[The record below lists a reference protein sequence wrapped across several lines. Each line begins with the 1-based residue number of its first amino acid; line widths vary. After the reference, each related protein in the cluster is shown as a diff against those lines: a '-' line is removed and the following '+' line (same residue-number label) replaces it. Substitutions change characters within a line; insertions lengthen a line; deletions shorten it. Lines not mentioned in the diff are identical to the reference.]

1 MSAQKKFSQLLIA
14 SSLAALLAVAMPV
27 TAAPLV
33 NNLPDF
39 SQLVEKEGRAV
50 VNISTKQTVR
60 QRQNASPFSDEL
72 LNDPLFE
79 FFRRFGQPQTAP
91 QREFQ
96 ASSLGSGFIISPD
109 GYVLT
114 NAHVVAK
121 ADEITVTFTDKR
133 EYRAKLIGAD
143 ARTDVALLKIEA
155 NNLPSVSLGNPAQL
169 KVGEWVVAI
178 GSPFGFESSVT
189 AGIVSAKGRRL
200 PDESYVPFIQTD
212 VAVNPGNSGGPL
224 FNMNGQVVGINSQI
238 YSRSGGFM
246 GISFAIPIDVAM
258 QIADQLKSKGRV
270 VRGRIGVTIQELS
283 RDLAASFGLTSA
295 NGALVNAV
303 EQGGPAE
310 RAGLRTGDIILKV
323 NGQAI
328 ENSADLPR
336 QVGNSQP
343 GKPIQLEIWRNR
355 SLRLVSVT
363 PDEIREAEGRLA
375 QREPKRNPEP
385 AGQVAAPRLGLQ
397 LVELPAVQLARF
409 QVKFGLLVQRV
420 GAGAQRAGV
429 QTGDVIIGVGNE
441 MLSNSE
447 QFRQAVNEAKPG
459 GALALRILRG
469 GGTLFVAIPVGA
481 E

>member
-1 MSAQKKFSQLLIA
+1 
-14 SSLAALLAVAMPV
+14 
-27 TAAPLV
+27 
-33 NNLPDF
+33 
-39 SQLVEKEGRAV
+39 
-50 VNISTKQTVR
+50 
-60 QRQNASPFSDEL
+60 
-72 LNDPLFE
+72 
-79 FFRRFGQPQTAP
+79 
-91 QREFQ
+91 
-96 ASSLGSGFIISPD
+96 
-109 GYVLT
+109 
-114 NAHVVAK
+114 
-121 ADEITVTFTDKR
+121 
-133 EYRAKLIGAD
+133 
-143 ARTDVALLKIEA
+143 
-155 NNLPSVSLGNPAQL
+155 
-169 KVGEWVVAI
+169 
-178 GSPFGFESSVT
+178 
-189 AGIVSAKGRRL
+189 
-200 PDESYVPFIQTD
+200 
-212 VAVNPGNSGGPL
+212 
-224 FNMNGQVVGINSQI
+224 MNGQVVGINSQI

-258 QIADQLKSKGRV
+258 QIADQLKNKGRV

-303 EQGGPAE
+303 EPGGPAE

-355 SLRLVSVT
+355 GLRLVSVT

-397 LVELPAVQLARF
+397 LVELPAAQLARF

>member
-60 QRQNASPFSDEL
+60 QRQNASPFPDEL

-143 ARTDVALLKIEA
+143 VRTDVALLKIEA

-258 QIADQLKSKGRV
+258 QIADQLKTKGRV

-283 RDLAASFGLTSA
+283 RDLAASFGLASA

-303 EQGGPAE
+303 EPGGPAE

-323 NGQAI
+323 NGQPI
-328 ENSADLPR
+328 ESSADLPR

-355 SLRLVSVT
+355 GLRQVSVT
-363 PDEIREAEGRLA
+363 PDEIREAEGRIA
-375 QREPKRNPEP
+375 QREPKRNAEP

-397 LVELPAVQLARF
+397 LVELPAAQLARF

-429 QTGDVIIGVGNE
+429 QTGDIIIGVGNE

-447 QFRQAVNEAKPG
+447 QFRQAVNEAKSG
-459 GALALRILRG
+459 GALALRIVRG